1 MQNNYQE
8 IIDLVAK
15 KCQEVLAPLYEE
27 LHELQAHYGLRK
39 PDPQPTQPTP
49 DPEEVREAEFKK
61 QLQEMKQMLIESGRI
76 PRDEAKKS
84 I

>member
-1 MQNNYQE
+1 MEQNYQE
-8 IIDLVAK
+8 IVAMVQR
-15 KCQEVLAPLYEE
+15 KCEEALAPLYAE
-27 LHELQAHYGLRK
+27 LEQFQEHYGLRDAQAE
-39 PDPQPTQPTP
+39 PTEPTPTQ
-49 DPEEVREAEFKK
+49 EEIEDAEFKK